1 MFLVLLH
8 SMKGYIKY
16 LGLISV
22 IAGLILFA
30 IHILLNIKGN
40 ALLFSGLILI
50 IVGTISYVQLEKH
63 S

>member
-1 MFLVLLH
+1 MFFVLLH

-16 LGLISV
+16 LGLFSV
-22 IAGLILFA
+22 LTGIVLFA

-40 ALLFSGLILI
+40 GLLFSGLG
-50 IVGTISYVQLEKH
+50 GTIAYVKLEKR

>member
-1 MFLVLLH
+1 
-8 SMKGYIKY
+8 MKGYIKY

-40 ALLFSGLILI
+40 ALLFSGLILT